1 MNIPLNIDWQ
11 QILLHLMNFV
21 ILAGG
26 LYFLLYRPVKAFMA
40 KREAY
45 YAEQAAAAE
54 QMNQAAEKLHAEYQ
68 KKLDDSEEELAL
80 ARKQSQRKTQ
90 AAAAE
95 QLDAARAQAEHI
107 VSEAE
112 AQAARSRDKIMEEA
126 REQVRDLAVEATE
139 KLVLTSSGDAFDRFL
154 DLAEKEGEQ
163 K

>member
-1 MNIPLNIDWQ
+1 M
-11 QILLHLMNFV
+11 
-21 ILAGG
+21 
-26 LYFLLYRPVKAFMA
+26 
-40 KREAY
+40 
-45 YAEQAAAAE
+45 
-54 QMNQAAEKLHAEYQ
+54 
-68 KKLDDSEEELAL
+68 DDLAL
-80 ARKQSQRKTQ
+80 ARKQSQQKTQ
-90 AAAAE
+90 ADAAE